1 MEEEFT
7 MEEGLKFMNIPR
19 FPEDFN
25 DSIRIKTTEEELNLK
40 INHEIKSMIEFMKEN
55 NTNNHSVAFEDVLII
70 IDRIYEDDD
79 SYFEVSVAKQ
89 HSRTIVR

>member
-1 MEEEFT
+1 

-25 DSIRIKTTEEELNLK
+25 DSIRSKKTTEEELNLK